1 MRLQCIRKGWG
12 VQELIDLAEEFSS
25 SAEPAIQK
33 ILEKIEKQRDQ
44 KEYTKTEVQ
53 DRGDNFEK
61 TLNRMK
67 FDLNQSGDIRILD
80 IADSFTNDHT
90 YSAK

>member
-1 MRLQCIRKGWG
+1 M
-12 VQELIDLAEEFSS
+12 
-25 SAEPAIQK
+25 QK